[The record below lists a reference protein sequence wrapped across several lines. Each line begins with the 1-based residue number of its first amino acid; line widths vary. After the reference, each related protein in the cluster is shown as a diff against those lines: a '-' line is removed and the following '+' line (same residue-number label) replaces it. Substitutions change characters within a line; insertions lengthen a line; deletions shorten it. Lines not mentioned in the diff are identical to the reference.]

1 MTNVDENADE
11 SDSSSEDPIALDEAE
26 WKWSRT

>member
-1 MTNVDENADE
+1 VLFKYSMTNVDENADE

-26 WKWSRT
+26 